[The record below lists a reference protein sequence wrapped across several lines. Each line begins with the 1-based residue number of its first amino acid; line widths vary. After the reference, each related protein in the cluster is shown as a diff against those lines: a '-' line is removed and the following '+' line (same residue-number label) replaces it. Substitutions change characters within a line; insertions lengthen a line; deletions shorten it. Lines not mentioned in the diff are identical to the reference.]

1 MEYRYLGKS
10 GLQLSAFSLGS
21 WLTIGKSVDE
31 KLSEKLMIH
40 AYDNGVN
47 FFDGAEVYANGQAE
61 LVMGKVLKKTKW
73 DRTSYVV
80 SSKVYFGLMGE
91 KSKPNQR
98 GLSRKH
104 IMEACDA
111 ALKRMQLSYLDLYF
125 CHRADKNTPME
136 EVVFAMN
143 HLIQQGKIFY
153 WGTSEWSAAEIM
165 EAHMI
170 AKQNHLIGPTMEQP
184 HYNMFMRHRIEVD
197 FVSIF
202 KNIGMGITVFS
213 PLSSGLLTGKYNK
226 GVPKNSRFAVKGL
239 EWLRDRELQ
248 AEKLKKVEQLM
259 VISEKLGCKVS
270 QMALAWCLKNPNVTT
285 VILGATQLSQLKENL
300 QALNVISQ
308 LTPEVMHLIENV
320 LQNKPLR

>member
-61 LVMGKVLKKTKW
+61 IVMGKVLKKTKW
-73 DRTSYVV
+73 DRTSYVI

-111 ALKRMQLSYLDLYF
+111 ALKRMQLDYLDLYL

-165 EAHMI
+165 EAHMV
-170 AKQNHLIGPTMEQP
+170 AKQNHLIGPTLEQP
-184 HYNMFMRHRIEVD
+184 HYNMFMRHRMEVD
-197 FVSIF
+197 FLTIF
-202 KNIGMGITVFS
+202 KNIGMGTTVFS

-226 GVPKNSRFAVKGL
+226 EVPKNSRFATKGL

-248 AEKLKKVEQLM
+248 SDKLKK
-259 VISEKLGCKVS
+259 IEKLMKIADKIDCKVS
-270 QMALAWCLKNPNVTT
+270 QLALAWCLKNPNVTT
-285 VILGATQLSQLKENL
+285 VILGASRVEQLKENL
-300 QALNVISQ
+300 LSLKVVPLLNA
-308 LTPEVMHLIENV
+308 EVMYDIDKV
-320 LQNKPLR
+320 LENKPSK